1 MTSLSG
7 NIRSF
12 LNAAKFELLRF
23 WQNIDDAPD
32 ILYIRLGL
40 VFNAAKFELLR
51 FWQNIDDAP
60 DLLYMSPDG
69 GPIEEKDCLRDL
81 GVRVSTDL
89 TFQTQI
95 DMVIKSGNI
104 SEKRKPADAHPS
116 KELDPAKNQGLITGY
131 DVKWQWS
138 ERRGRLAIPNR
149 IARDAPSKV
158 KKTRERSLGVHS
170 AHLFNLLPKRLR
182 NEDSG
187 DFELFKKHLD
197 IFLAMVPDQPT
208 TSGMAKA
215 ALANSL
221 LDLVRLVQNDIVYMF
236 ACCILAIDTA

>member
-149 IARDAPSKV
+149 IARDTPSKV
-158 KKTRERSLGVHS
+158 KKAHG
-170 AHLFNLLPKRLR
+170 AHLFQLLQKRLR

-187 DFELFKKHLD
+187 DFELFKNHLD
-197 IFLAMVPDQPT
+197 IFLAIVPGQPT
-208 TSGMAKA
+208 TTGMARA
-215 ALANSL
+215 ALSNSL
-221 LDLVRLVQNDIVYMF
+221 LDQVPLVQNLD
-236 ACCILAIDTA
+236 LD